1 MRRLVAA
8 GLIVVACVAPF
19 VLSAFHVFQ
28 MTQLLVYAV
37 ALVGLNLLTGVNGQV
52 SLGHG
57 AFYAIGAYA
66 AALLMSRAGL
76 PYWAAIPGA
85 GAVCF
90 AVGLLIGLPALRLE
104 GIYLALATFALA
116 VATPQILKLDALAS
130 WTGGVQGLI
139 VDKPD
144 SPIDPLLDAD
154 RWLYFVTLAVAIAAF
169 LAAWNLVRGRT
180 GRALIAIRDH
190 PIAAVTMGVELARY
204 KTLTFAVS
212 ALYTGVAGAL
222 GALAAGFISPDSFTI
237 LVSIQFLVG
246 VMVGGIGS
254 ILGML
259 VGAAFIE
266 LVPNVAE
273 KISDAAPSAIYGVVL
288 IGSMMVRAIL
298 LRRGG
303 SHVDS

>member
-1 MRRLVAA
+1 
-8 GLIVVACVAPF
+8 
-19 VLSAFHVFQ
+19 
-28 MTQLLVYAV
+28 
-37 ALVGLNLLTGVNGQV
+37 
-52 SLGHG
+52 
-57 AFYAIGAYA
+57 
-66 AALLMSRAGL
+66 
-76 PYWAAIPGA
+76 PYWAAIPAA

-90 AVGLLIGLPALRLE
+90 VAGLLVGLPALRLE

-116 VATPQILKLDALAS
+116 ITTPQILKLDALSS

-139 VDKPD
+139 LDKPD
-144 SPIDPLLDAD
+144 SPIDSVLDAD
-154 RWLYFVTLAVAIAAF
+154 RWLYFVTLAFAFAAF
-169 LAAWNLVRGRT
+169 VAAWNLIRGRT

-204 KTLTFAVS
+204 KTMTFAVS

-273 KISDAAPSAIYGVVL
+273 KISDAAPAAIFGAVL

-298 LRRGG
+298 MRRGG
-303 SHVDS
+303 KHVDS